1 VSWKFKK
8 IVEAFMRI
16 VVKLYGDLKM
26 HAPGDRNKFAL
37 TVPQETT
44 LGDIHEMLAIPKHD
58 NVSLINGRRAHRE
71 SRLEEGDTLVM
82 FPPLA
87 GG

>member
-1 VSWKFKK
+1 
-8 IVEAFMRI
+8 MRI

-26 HAPGDRNKFAL
+26 HAPGDRNQFAL
-37 TVPQETT
+37 TVTRGTT
-44 LGDIHEMLAIPKHD
+44 LGDIHEMLAIPEHAH
-58 NVSLINGRRAHRE
+58 VSLINGRRAHQK
-71 SRLEEGDTLVM
+71 SRFEEGDTLVM

>member
-1 VSWKFKK
+1 
-8 IVEAFMRI
+8 MRI

-26 HAPGDRNKFAL
+26 HAPGDRNQFRL
-37 TVPQETT
+37 TIPQETT
-44 LGDIHEMLAIPKHD
+44 LKDIHAMLAIREHAH
-58 NVSLINGRRAHRE
+58 VSLINGRRAHPD
-71 SRLEEGDTLVM
+71 SRFEEGDTLVM